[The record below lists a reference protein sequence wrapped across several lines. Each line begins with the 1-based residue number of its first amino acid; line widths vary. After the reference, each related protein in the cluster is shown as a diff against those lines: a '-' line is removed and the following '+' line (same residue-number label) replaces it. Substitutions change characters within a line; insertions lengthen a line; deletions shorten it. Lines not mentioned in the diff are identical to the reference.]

1 MSTKTKTKRTDY
13 GALLKDIEEFYE
25 DNSLEVVAPTLDAPL
40 HFKPLNVRQL
50 KSFMSLQVKYESDEL
65 GVAQGLNIVEELGN
79 ILVENCL
86 DKDVDLLNTLTT
98 LDRDA
103 LVIQLRTHTNPEA
116 DIQIGEDESITID
129 LIEVVDR
136 IKGTKFDADIMST
149 TKTLEYKNRT
159 ISLELQIPS
168 LQRDIKISKIFA
180 DNMKKTIKNK
190 GDFEKHAGDIFA
202 QIFFIELF
210 KYINRITFSSK
221 GNAEQIEFSNTKLF
235 PQNVEFLES
244 LPTQIITQITSYV
257 KEVKEYRD
265 SILYYLDKDGK
276 KVPLDVDANIFIG
289 I

>member
-25 DNSLEVVAPTLDAPL
+25 DNSIEVVAPTLDAPL

-190 GDFEKHAGDIFA
+190 DEFEEHAGDIFA

-210 KYINRITFSSK
+210 KYINRITFTSK
-221 GNAEQIEFSNTKLF
+221 GSAEQIEFSNTKLF